1 MMAIQFTTDDSPGH
15 RRLALWQDIVCDV
28 YVQLDCRSDLGSAF
42 HGKVSQ
48 APLGRAVCTEVSS
61 DRQRV
66 FRTPSRIARSDADF
80 ILVALGRNGVGA
92 VLQDGRETVI
102 HPGEFALYDT
112 TRPYEWQFN
121 DAFTQT
127 VFKVPRDML
136 HRRIGGTDV
145 LTAVT
150 FTPDRPL
157 VRLAYDFICQ
167 LCQSAGEIEE
177 SHAAALSEQALDLLA
192 MPLSER
198 LGARPLS
205 ASTHRS
211 LLLYRLKAH
220 IRAHLSDPKLS
231 LSDTAAALGISP
243 RYANDLLADEQTSF
257 QRHVLTER
265 LAQCKRD
272 LSSPT
277 LAHRHVGEIALAW
290 GFNDLSHF
298 GRAFRAHFGMS
309 PRDWRQSRLAL

>member
-1 MMAIQFTTDDSPGH
+1 MQFTTDGSPGH
-15 RRLALWQDIVCDV
+15 KRLALWQDIVCDV
-28 YVQLDCRSDLGSAF
+28 YVGLDCRSDLGSAF

-80 ILVALGRNGVGA
+80 ILVALGRDGIGA
-92 VLQDGRETVI
+92 VLQDGRETI
-102 HPGEFALYDT
+102 ISPGEFALYDT
-112 TRPYEWQFN
+112 TRPYELQF
-121 DAFTQT
+121 DGAFTQT

-136 HRRIGGTDV
+136 HRRIGGTEA

-150 FTPDRPL
+150 FAADRPL
-157 VRLAYDFICQ
+157 ARLVYDFICQ
-167 LCQSAGEIEE
+167 VCQSAGEIEE
-177 SHAAALSEQALDLLA
+177 NHALALSEQALDLLA
-192 MPLSER
+192 MSLSER
-198 LGARPLS
+198 LGATPLP

-211 LLLYRLKAH
+211 ALLYRLKAH

-243 RYANDLLADEQTSF
+243 RYVNDLLGDEQTSF

-272 LSSPT
+272 LSSRR

-298 GRAFRAHFGMS
+298 GRVFREHFGMA
-309 PRDWRQSRLAL
+309 PRDWRHSRLAT